1 MSAKTRAQLKQAFA
15 QGAWPQASDYSDLM
29 DSFALV
35 SEIPEDTD
43 AAPQQVVKVPA
54 GTIGNGQKLPIDN
67 KTGKYPCVN
76 VYVEKDGLWVQLR
89 DAEVMLEGM
98 KRVFVIVSSSS
109 PVNVMQTGMVVVLC

>member
-1 MSAKTRAQLKQAFA
+1 MGVKTRVQLKQAFA
-15 QGAWPQASDYSDLM
+15 QGAWPQASDYSDMM

-35 SEIPEDTD
+35 GEIPDVTVT
-43 AAPQQVVKVPA
+43 PQQVVQVPA
-54 GTIGNGQKLPIDN
+54 GTIGNGQKLAIDN
-67 KTGKYPCVN
+67 QTGKYPCVN